1 MREVDLSRP
10 PHSVPLATSLG
21 GLELADAPPPRSPAA
36 RSAVHALALLTVVVT
51 LGYLGW
57 RLLFTVNWSG
67 WWLSVPL
74 FLLEAHLGL
83 RMIVTIVELWDTDT
97 IDPPEP
103 VSSLAPAGLRVAVLI
118 TTYDEGPEVL
128 LPTVTAALGL
138 SPAHETWIL
147 DDGHRPQVRAMAAAL
162 GARYLTR
169 PDNSHAKAG
178 NINHALGVV
187 EADLVA
193 ILDAD
198 HVPEPDFLNH
208 TLGYFEDPAVALVQT
223 PQEFYNNDSF
233 IHSGGDGF
241 HEEQFF
247 HRVIMPGKNRCNA
260 AFWCGTNAVL
270 RVAALDYVG
279 GVSTSTITEDM
290 HTTLRLHK
298 AGWRTVHHNEVLARG
313 LAPRNFAEFQT
324 QRWRWGAGAMQSVAM
339 ENPLVSSGLT
349 PGQRIMY
356 LGSALSWF
364 DSWRTLGFHIV
375 PAVVLLTGVAPLTVP
390 FGQLLAALAVV
401 HLLHISTSRVMS
413 RGRLRLRSTLL
424 FEVLK
429 MPANISSSLIYLR
442 PRKLSFEVTP
452 KGRTGTGRS
461 RHSVPVMIKAL
472 ITLDVVAWAW
482 ATATMAGLTP
492 VGYPGRLPALAG
504 VAWLLINLTFL
515 ALAAERIHDAGF
527 GSERR
532 AGHRVG
538 LSVPARVAWSGGP
551 GGGDHG
557 VTAMVEDVSLA
568 GAGLVVAAGSPV
580 PEVGSEV
587 VLTVFLGA
595 VPVTLT
601 GFIRKSTDRGSS
613 GEHSLGIEFSEGQ
626 WRDLSRLA
634 NALFR
639 AGLTSRLVP
648 VAA

>member
-21 GLELADAPPPRSPAA
+21 GLELAEAPPPRSPAG
-36 RSAVHALALLTVVVT
+36 RSVVHALALLTVMVT
-51 LGYLGW
+51 LAYLAW
-57 RLLFTVNWSG
+57 RLLFTINWAG
-67 WWLSVPL
+67 WWISIPL
-74 FLLEAHLGL
+74 FVLEAHLGL

-97 IDPPEP
+97 VGRPDP
-103 VSSLAPAGLRVAVLI
+103 VSPLAPPGMKVAVLI

-138 SPAHETWIL
+138 GPEHETWIL

-162 GARYLTR
+162 GAHYLTR

-178 NINHALGVV
+178 NINHALGVI

-198 HVPEPDFLNH
+198 HVPEPDFLTH
-208 TLGYFEDPAVALVQT
+208 TLGYFEDPTVALVQT
-223 PQEFYNNDSF
+223 PQEFYNTDSF
-233 IHSGGDGF
+233 IHLGGDGF

-270 RVAALDYVG
+270 RVSALEYVG

-339 ENPLVSSGLT
+339 ENPLVSAGLT

-375 PAVVLLTGVAPLTVP
+375 PALVLLTGVPPLTVP
-390 FGQLLAALAVV
+390 FGQLLAMLTVV
-401 HLLHISTSRVMS
+401 HVLHMSTSRVMS

-452 KGRTGTGRS
+452 KGRTGSGRD
-461 RHSVPVMIKAL
+461 RHSVPAMIKTL
-472 ITLDVVAWAW
+472 IGLDVVAWAW
-482 ATATMAGLTP
+482 ATASMAGLTP
-492 VGYPGRLPALAG
+492 VTYPGRFPALGG
-504 VAWLLINLTFL
+504 VAWLLVNLTFL

-538 LSVPARVAWSGGP
+538 LDAPARLVWTERRNGEQREVSVRVA
-551 GGGDHG
+551 DI
-557 VTAMVEDVSLA
+557 SLA
-568 GAGLVVAAGSPV
+568 GAGLVAESSVPI
-580 PEVGSEV
+580 PEVGTELT
-587 VLTVFLGA
+587 LTVFMGA
-595 VPVTLT
+595 VPVSLRGTL
-601 GFIRKSTDRGSS
+601 RKNTEGGSPA
-613 GEHSLGIEFSEGQ
+613 ERSLGIEFSDGQ

-639 AGLTSRLVP
+639 AGLTSRLVA

>member
-21 GLELADAPPPRSPAA
+21 GLESAPAPPPRGPLA
-36 RSAVHALALLTVVVT
+36 RAGVHALALLTVAVT

-57 RLLFTVNWSG
+57 RLAFTINWAG

-74 FLLEAHLGL
+74 FVLEAHLGL

-97 IDPPEP
+97 VDPPEP
-103 VSSLAPAGLRVAVLI
+103 LSPLAPPGLKVAVLI
-118 TTYDEGPEVL
+118 ATYDEGPEVL

-138 SPAHETWIL
+138 GPEHETWIL

-162 GARYLTR
+162 GAHYLTR
-169 PDNSHAKAG
+169 PDNTHAKAG
-178 NINHALGVV
+178 NINHALGVID
-187 EADLVA
+187 ADLVA

-198 HVPEPDFLNH
+198 HVPEPDFLTH
-208 TLGYFEDPAVALVQT
+208 TLGYFEDPTVALVQT
-223 PQEFYNNDSF
+223 PQEFYNRDSF

-270 RVAALDYVG
+270 RVAALNYVG

-364 DSWRTLGFHIV
+364 DSWRTLGFHIL
-375 PAVVLLTGVAPLTVP
+375 PALVLLTGVSPLTVP
-390 FGQLLAALAVV
+390 FGQLLATLAVV
-401 HLLHISTSRVMS
+401 HLLHMSTSRVMS

-442 PRKLSFEVTP
+442 PRKLSFQVTP
-452 KGRTGTGRS
+452 KGRTGSGRK
-461 RHSVPVMIKAL
+461 RHSVPMVIKAL
-472 ITLDVVAWAW
+472 IVGDVVAWAW

-492 VGYPGRLPALAG
+492 ITYPGPVPALAG
-504 VAWLLINLTFL
+504 VAWLLVNLTFL
-515 ALAAERIHDAGF
+515 ALAAERIHDSAF

-532 AGHRVG
+532 AGHRVA
-538 LSVPARVAWSGGP
+538 LEVPARLAWTDGHA
-551 GGGDHG
+551 GGGHNVS
-557 VTAMVEDVSLA
+557 VTVADVSLA
-568 GAGLVVAAGSPV
+568 GAGLVAAPSSPL
-580 PEVGSEV
+580 PGVGSEV
-587 VLTVFLGA
+587 ILTVFLGP
-595 VPVTLT
+595 VPVTLR
-601 GFIRKSTDRGSS
+601 GILRKDAEGRAP
-613 GEHSLGIEFSEGQ
+613 GERSLGVEFSSGQ

-639 AGLTSRLVP
+639 AGLTSSLVP